1 MEEQRRFVRLETRV
15 DVAYT
20 VLPSGTSQ
28 RTVTKDLSGGGVR
41 FFTETPLAPGTQLQM
56 ALALPGREQPVN
68 ALAQVVWSEQHE
80 LVGKAD
86 RQRSAENGAKF
97 VEIAP
102 ADQEALTQFISSRLK
117 IGDGR

>member
-20 VLPSGTSQ
+20 ALPSGAPQ
-28 RTVTKDLSGGGVR
+28 RTVTKDLSGGGLR
-41 FFTETPLAPGTQLQM
+41 FFSETPLAPGTQLQM

-68 ALAQVVWSEQHE
+68 ALAEVVWSERHE

-97 VEIAP
+97 IEIAP
-102 ADQEALTQFISSRLK
+102 ADQEALAQFVSSRLK
-117 IGDGR
+117 L

>member
-20 VLPSGTSQ
+20 VLPSGTAQ

-41 FFTETPLAPGTQLQM
+41 FFTENPLTPGTQLQM

-68 ALAQVVWSEQHE
+68 VLAEVVWSEQRE
-80 LVGKAD
+80 LIGKAD

-102 ADQEALTQFISSRLK
+102 ADQEALAQFVASRLK
-117 IGDGR
+117 L